1 MANRNYPK
9 NVTATTVI
17 PFDNPITAI
26 PQKTIT
32 GAVTFTKNTS
42 GAQVG
47 YGAMIEVVADGSH
60 VPDLSAFY
68 SVGTGTYD
76 NTSGVVNLLTFFYTG
91 SRFCVSV
98 NPVSG
103 TGGGGGDTTPPS
115 TTSVSV
121 ENAEP
126 NKVLIAYGETLDSG
140 SVPATSAYTVKV
152 NGSTRTISAVAITG
166 ANVKV
171 TFGGAAVVS
180 TDTITLDYVVPGS
193 NPIQD
198 VAGNDAASLT
208 GVTVGNNVSGG
219 VASPSVTGI
228 HIENANKNLVLMD
241 FDKAITT
248 PLPKAGDFALSN
260 TNFYITGELLPQNNV
275 AVIGAGYDPLFTS
288 ASGTELSGSGEW
300 YICNQGDKTRVWQ
313 NGNLTRIK
321 FYATSVPTVGNV
333 YFTIFRNNAILTQVE
348 ITSSLVVGQNDITL
362 STPIAVEM
370 GDQTGFIMTGN
381 TSGAYLGVEAV
392 ATSGST
398 ANDGV
403 IYNSSLSG
411 FNSSPVHLLYNMV
424 IQCYISKAP
433 HLVIIGD
440 SELASYP
447 NNSPYIMGGYLKTSL
462 SVWFELQRNLGI
474 VLQDM
479 SFSGQ
484 TTTQIAARFSADV
497 VAKQPRYCVLGGG
510 INDISSAV
518 SPSTVIS
525 NYTSMLSAA
534 QTAGIQVIL
543 TGLMPYDTDTSLYA
557 NIKSVNDQ
565 LKTLATTY
573 GAWFCDIAPVM
584 GDVNGVW
591 FTWKVGYSSD
601 GLHPVQAKYVQIG
614 DLLSKCIANNT
625 SILQN
630 SSTQLAVRVASP
642 FGHND
647 TTNLSFT
654 AVTNPIK
661 ASDGGLLSSIAS
673 TAVTN
678 NVPLQEEAL
687 VLNLVAGQTI
697 AYKATKKLASGN
709 DGYVKIKFT
718 GPGGVKLGLSHL
730 TTAYDPAGGYN
741 GDTFYPYTDVGFYI
755 AADGGEKVIQNGSPV
770 SELSIS
776 STTWYKIVRT
786 GSVWKLQKSTDNV
799 TYTDYYTYT
808 GVSGFTGDMFIFTE
822 LIPSEIYGYNVS

>member
-1 MANRNYPK
+1 MANRYFPK
-9 NVTATTVI
+9 TIATTTVI
-17 PFDNPITAI
+17 PFDNPFTVI
-26 PQKTIT
+26 PPKTIT
-32 GAVTFTKNTS
+32 GPVTFTKNTS
-42 GAQVG
+42 NAQAG
-47 YGAMIEVVADGSH
+47 YGAVIRVIANGTNI
-60 VPDLSAFY
+60 PDLSAFKKIG
-68 SVGTGTYD
+68 SGSYD
-76 NTSGVVNLLTFFYTG
+76 NTNSTINILSFKYDGTDYLVEFYQPVAITG
-91 SRFCVSV
+91 
-98 NPVSG
+98 
-103 TGGGGGDTTPPS
+103 GGGGGDTTPPTITGITANAAHTIIVGFSES
-115 TTSVSV
+115 T
-121 ENAEP
+121 
-126 NKVLIAYGETLDSG
+126 SG
-140 SVPATSAYTVKV
+140 YNGFIFKKGGVAMTITGHSFPAPATIQYTVSETML
-152 NGSTRTISAVAITG
+152 STDTLTADYSPGDITDLSSNDL
-166 ANVKV
+166 ASFTNRSI
-171 TFGGAAVVS
+171 TNSIGGAAAPTV
-180 TDTITLDYVVPGS
+180 T
-193 NPIQD
+193 
-198 VAGNDAASLT
+198 SLH
-208 GVTVGNNVSGG
+208 V
-219 VASPSVTGI
+219 
-228 HIENANKNLVLMD
+228 EDANKNLILMD

-260 TNFYITGELLPQNNV
+260 TNFYITGELLAQNNV

-288 ASGTELSGSGEW
+288 ASGTELSGSTTW

-333 YFTIFRNNAILTQVE
+333 YFTIFRNNTILTQVE
-348 ITSSLVVGQNDITL
+348 ITSSLVTGQNDITL

-370 GDQTGFIMTGN
+370 GDQTGFVMTGN
-381 TSGAYLGVEAV
+381 TSGAYFGVEAV

-411 FNSSPVHLLYNMV
+411 FNTSPVHLLYNMV

-462 SVWFELQRNLGI
+462 SVWFELQKNLGI
-474 VLQDM
+474 ILQDM

-484 TTTQIAARFSADV
+484 TTTQIAARFNTDV

-510 INDISSAV
+510 INDITSAV

-534 QTAGIQVIL
+534 QAAGIQVIL
-543 TGLMPYDTDTSLYA
+543 TGLMPYDTDTGLYA

-584 GDVNGVW
+584 GNANGVW

-625 SILQN
+625 TIIQN
-630 SSTQLAVRVASP
+630 SSTQLGLRVSNP

-647 TTNLSFT
+647 VTNLSFT

-661 ASDGGLLSSIAS
+661 ATDGGLLSAISS
-673 TAVTN
+673 TSVTN
-678 NVPLQEEAL
+678 NVPIQEEAL
-687 VLNLVAGQTI
+687 VLNLVSGQTI
-697 AYKATKKLASGN
+697 AYKATKKLASGQ
-709 DGYVKIKFT
+709 DGYVKIRFD
-718 GPGGVKLGLSHL
+718 GPGGIKLGLSHL
-730 TTAYDPAGGYN
+730 STAYDPAGGYN
-741 GDTFYPYTDVGFYI
+741 GDSFAPYSDTGFYI
-755 AADGGEKVIQNGSPV
+755 AADGTELIIQNGAALSDG
-770 SELSIS
+770 SIS
-776 STTWYKIVRT
+776 TTTWYKVVRT
-786 GSVWKLQKSTDNV
+786 GSAWTLEKSTDNV
-799 TYTDYYTYT
+799 SYSTYYTYT

-822 LIPSEIYGYNVS
+822 HIPAAIYGYNVF